1 VVGTLI
7 FRGPLYTIAAS
18 VFEAVIK
25 TAVPTKAEQA
35 RKYRLNCVSSC
46 SGRLGVLVMLE
57 FDMKSLLTER
67 ANPCKRIMQ
76 VFLPLESLSE
86 AATAGELCDAVQEAG

>member
-1 VVGTLI
+1 
-7 FRGPLYTIAAS
+7 
-18 VFEAVIK
+18 
-25 TAVPTKAEQA
+25 
-35 RKYRLNCVSSC
+35 
-46 SGRLGVLVMLE
+46 MLE